1 MTAKIVQ
8 FPLSLPVAPLLPMS
22 GAEEFFWR
30 QMVPHCPAD
39 EALERAYALAAA
51 EQLALRAGV
60 IFEWDITYDD
70 WFDPSETLTMIM
82 NGTTLSVSFHP
93 VDIGGDAMRVAEA
106 DMAQRLAGVVL
117 HYLDMDP
124 DPDDQPMAEWERE
137 LLWAAA

>member
-8 FPLSLPVAPLLPMS
+8 FPVAPPLPMNQ
-22 GAEEFFWR
+22 AEEFFWR

-60 IFEWDITYDD
+60 IFEWDIAYDE
-70 WFDPSETLTMIM
+70 WLDPSEALTTIM

-93 VDIGGDAMRVAEA
+93 VGIGGDAMRVAEA
-106 DMAQRLAGVVL
+106 DMAQRLAGVIL
-117 HYLDMDP
+117 HYLDM

>member
-8 FPLSLPVAPLLPMS
+8 FPVAPPLPMNQ
-22 GAEEFFWR
+22 AEEFFWR

-70 WFDPSETLTMIM
+70 WFDPSETLTTIM

-93 VDIGGDAMRVAEA
+93 VGIGGDAMRVAEA
-106 DMAQRLAGVVL
+106 DMAQRLAGVIL

>member
-8 FPLSLPVAPLLPMS
+8 FPLAWPVAPPMPLNA
-22 GAEEFFWR
+22 AEEFFWR
-30 QMVPHCPAD
+30 QMVPHYPAD

-60 IFEWDITYDD
+60 IFEWYSTYDE
-70 WFDPSETLTMIM
+70 WFDPSETLTTIM

-106 DMAQRLAGVVL
+106 DMAQRLAGVIL
-117 HYLDMDP
+117 RYLDGDP
-124 DPDDQPMAEWERE
+124 DPEEQPMAEWERA
-137 LLWAAA
+137 LICAAA